1 MGELKFPQRRAA
13 RRDSL
18 HEKEELLR
26 AVQAT
31 ARFFNQD
38 PACHSGIQ
46 HSQTLQN
53 LWLFTPY
60 LPSPSKSDPFEPL
73 GRALHAYHREVRHTV
88 YVPEN
93 GLTPTHLAFLQHAAA
108 VVLVIFTN
116 HPQERRRLPPVE
128 SLLKMDPAA
137 DSHHRQD
144 NDDDDD
150 DDLEADS
157 PKPPIEMLAPT
168 LDGAVVLE
176 RLRELPTVLVLVDDD
191 AESEEATAHV
201 DELVTAMGAGTV
213 VVRTQS
219 YDEAALRRVAD
230 LLFA

>member
-1 MGELKFPQRRAA
+1 MGELKFVHRRAA

-18 HEKEELLR
+18 HEKEELPPT
-26 AVQAT
+26 VQAT
-31 ARFFNQD
+31 ARFLNRD
-38 PACHSGIQ
+38 PACLSGIRNLL
-46 HSQTLQN
+46 SLQN

-60 LPSPSKSDPFEPL
+60 LPFPSKSDPFEPL
-73 GRALHAYHREVRHTV
+73 GRALHAYHQEVRHTV

-116 HPQERRRLPPVE
+116 YPQERRRLPPVE
-128 SLLKMDPAA
+128 SLLKMDPAVAVA
-137 DSHHRQD
+137 DSHHHH
-144 NDDDDD
+144 DDD

-191 AESEEATAHV
+191 AESEEATAQV
-201 DELVTAMGAGTV
+201 DELVTAMGAGTA

-230 LLFA
+230 LLFE